1 MKNKKFLQKL
11 SDRQFDAI
19 TADGNI
25 LLVAIPGSGKTRTLT
40 NKILYEFDEN
50 DVRNIIAITY
60 TNRGADEMQDRIL
73 KQVGFI
79 PDNIWIGTIHKFC
92 LDFIIRKYSR
102 FSKVLSK
109 PFSIIGED
117 DSRKIKDKLFDKYNL
132 ENDYYIDYTF
142 DISGQIK
149 EIRYRDYVNDYYS
162 ELLKNRMIDFNYILY
177 EAYKILNE
185 NKLVAKQLS
194 HIISLLC
201 IDEYQDTQELQYQIL
216 SLIYKQ
222 RKDIKLFIVGDPNQA
237 IYTSLGGVVKSREEL
252 EVLFSTKFLQKH
264 LDCCYRS
271 HQDIIDFYRNFCLE
285 DFDMKSG
292 TTKYNEPQV
301 EIITDI
307 TKNDLISKIKNI
319 ILELKKVGIPDNEIC
334 ILAPQW
340 IFLYEFSN
348 QLRKELPDLKFDAPN
363 ILPLKKDD
371 ESIIYKISKILLT
384 KYSFANKNR
393 VLFIAREV
401 KKQLSNEFCINLNYD
416 NFELLK
422 IILECRSNDL
432 KATDYLRTSLT
443 NFFTK
448 IDALEIFNE
457 KIHDFILNTELRIE
471 LYKRFGLEDDKLS
484 LERTLRSRE
493 GIVISTAHSVKG
505 EEYQA
510 VIAFGVLE
518 GYIPHWNSIYR
529 NTAREDSKRL
539 LFVISSRAKEKL
551 FFIAEKGRT
560 TRKGNEYL
568 INKDLN
574 ELLENTY

>member
-1 MKNKKFLQKL
+1 MKNKKILQKL

-19 TADGNI
+19 TAVGNI

-40 NKILYEFDEN
+40 NKILYEFNEN

-73 KQVGFI
+73 KQLGFI

-117 DSRKIKDKLFDKYNL
+117 DSRKIKDELLDKYNL

-142 DISGQIK
+142 DIFGQIK
-149 EIRYRDYVNDYYS
+149 EIRYKDYVNDYYS

-177 EAYKILNE
+177 EAYKMLNE
-185 NKLVAKQLS
+185 NELVAKQLS

-252 EVLFSTKFLQKH
+252 EILFSTKFIQKN

-271 HQDIIDFYRNFCLE
+271 HQDIIDFYHNFCLE

-292 TTKYNEPQV
+292 TTKYNNPQV

-307 TKNDLISKIKNI
+307 TKNDLINKIKNI
-319 ILELKKVGIPDNEIC
+319 ILELKRVGIPDNEIC
-334 ILAPQW
+334 VLAPQW
-340 IFLYEFSN
+340 TFLYEFSN

-363 ILPLKKDD
+363 ILPLKKDE

-384 KYSFANKNR
+384 KYSFANKSR
-393 VLFIAREV
+393 VLFIVREV
-401 KKQLSNEFCINLNYD
+401 KKQLSDEFCINLSYD

-422 IILECRSNDL
+422 VILECRSTDL

-443 NFFTK
+443 DFFTK
-448 IDALEIFNE
+448 IDALNIFNE

-518 GYIPHWNSIYR
+518 GYIPHWNSIYK

-551 FFIAEKGRT
+551 FLIAEKGRT
-560 TRKGNEYL
+560 TKKGDEYL

-574 ELLENTY
+574 ELVENGY

>member
-1 MKNKKFLQKL
+1 MKNKKILQKL

-73 KQVGFI
+73 KQLGFI

-117 DSRKIKDKLFDKYNL
+117 DSRKIKDKLLDKYNL

-142 DISGQIK
+142 DIFGQIK
-149 EIRYRDYVNDYYS
+149 EIRYKDYVNEYYS

-185 NKLVAKQLS
+185 NELVTKQLS

-237 IYTSLGGVVKSREEL
+237 IYTSLGGVVKSGEEL
-252 EVLFSTKFLQKH
+252 EILFSTKFIQKN

-292 TTKYNEPQV
+292 TTKYNDPQV

-340 IFLYEFSN
+340 TFLYEFSN

-363 ILPLKKDD
+363 ILPLKKDE

-384 KYSFANKNR
+384 KYSFANKSR
-393 VLFIAREV
+393 VIFIVREV
-401 KKQLSNEFCINLNYD
+401 KKQLSDEFCIKLSYD

-422 IILECRSNDL
+422 VILECRSNDS

-448 IDALEIFNE
+448 IEALDIFNE

-471 LYKRFGLEDDKLS
+471 SYKRFGLEDDKLS

-518 GYIPHWNSIYR
+518 GYIPHWNSIYK

-551 FFIAEKGRT
+551 FLIAEKGRT
-560 TRKGNEYL
+560 TKKGDEYL

-574 ELLENTY
+574 ELVENGY

>member
-1 MKNKKFLQKL
+1 MKNKKILQKL

-40 NKILYEFDEN
+40 NKILYEFNEN

-73 KQVGFI
+73 KQLGFI

-117 DSRKIKDKLFDKYNL
+117 DSRKIKDKLLDKYNL

-142 DISGQIK
+142 DIFGQIK
-149 EIRYRDYVNDYYS
+149 EIRYKDYVNDYYS

-185 NKLVAKQLS
+185 NELVAKQLS

-252 EVLFSTKFLQKH
+252 EILFSTKFIQKN

-271 HQDIIDFYRNFCLE
+271 HQDIIDFYHNFCLE

-292 TTKYNEPQV
+292 TTKYNDPQV

-319 ILELKKVGIPDNEIC
+319 ILELKRVGIPDNEIC
-334 ILAPQW
+334 VLAPQW
-340 IFLYEFSN
+340 TFLYEFSN

-363 ILPLKKDD
+363 ILPLKKDE

-384 KYSFANKNR
+384 KYSFANKSR
-393 VLFIAREV
+393 VLLIVREV
-401 KKQLSNEFCINLNYD
+401 KKQLSDEFCINLSYD

-422 IILECRSNDL
+422 VILECRSTDL

-448 IDALEIFNE
+448 IDALNIFNE

-518 GYIPHWNSIYR
+518 GYIPHWNSIYK

-551 FFIAEKGRT
+551 FLIAEKGRT
-560 TRKGNEYL
+560 TKKGDEYL

-574 ELLENTY
+574 ELVENSY

>member
-1 MKNKKFLQKL
+1 MKNKKILQKL

-40 NKILYEFDEN
+40 NKILYEFNEN

-73 KQVGFI
+73 KQLGFI

-117 DSRKIKDKLFDKYNL
+117 DSRKIKDKLLDKYNL

-142 DISGQIK
+142 DIFGQIK
-149 EIRYRDYVNDYYS
+149 EIRYKDYVNDYYS

-185 NKLVAKQLS
+185 NELVAKQLS

-252 EVLFSTKFLQKH
+252 EMLFSTKFIQKN
-264 LDCCYRS
+264 LSCCYRS
-271 HQDIIDFYRNFCLE
+271 HQDIIDFYHNFCLE

-292 TTKYNEPQV
+292 TTKYNDPQV

-319 ILELKKVGIPDNEIC
+319 ILELKKVDIPDNEIC

-340 IFLYEFSN
+340 TFLYEFSN

-363 ILPLKKDD
+363 IIPLKKDE

-384 KYSFANKNR
+384 KYSFANKSR
-393 VLFIAREV
+393 VLFIVREV
-401 KKQLSNEFCINLNYD
+401 KKQLSNEFCINLSYD

-422 IILECRSNDL
+422 VILECRSTDL

-448 IDALEIFNE
+448 IDALNIFNE

-518 GYIPHWNSIYR
+518 GYIPHWNSIYK

-551 FFIAEKGRT
+551 FLIAEKGRT
-560 TRKGNEYL
+560 TKKGDEYL

-574 ELLENTY
+574 ELVENGY